1 MQLNDS
7 SNDITTSR
15 GLTDREAALRRARG
29 EGHTADVSTGRT
41 YWEIAR
47 ANLFTFFNITLIM
60 LGAILISMGLWR
72 DAIVASG
79 LALLNAMVGAY
90 QEMRAKQRL
99 DRIALAN
106 RLPARVVRDGIE
118 REIDPDEVVLGDLLV
133 IGSGDLIHVDGEVVR
148 SQSLEC
154 DESLLTGESDPV
166 EKIAGKQ
173 VYSGSFVVSGS
184 GQYLVTKVGSENL
197 ANTIAAGAKVHK
209 SEYTPLQQSVNQMIR
224 LLLIIGGLYLLMVL
238 VGSVIWNYTPEDTVI
253 FSAVVIG
260 IVPTGLFLMITITYT
275 MAIVRLAKQDA
286 LIQQSN
292 AVESL
297 SNIDVFCMDKTGTL
311 TSNNLILEH
320 VIPLNDMPLS
330 IDRLLGA
337 FVASISI
344 SNKTT
349 DAVAAAQPAEPVAIA
364 EEVPFSSARKWSAL
378 SFADSEVTGT
388 FVLGAPEVIRRSLQW
403 SEELEPPADLTDR
416 GLRVLLFAGTKHV
429 SSLRDDAGE
438 PQIPSDLTPLA
449 WLAFRDELRPNCRET
464 IDGFRAVGIVLK
476 IISGDNPGTVA
487 ALAYQAGFPHD
498 AERISGLELDQL
510 DEASFSETVERTTI
524 FGRITPQQKE
534 RIIGVLRDRGHYV
547 AMTGDG
553 VNDVLSLK
561 RANLGIAMQ
570 SGSQATRAVADIVL
584 LGDSFGVLP
593 YAFTE
598 GQRIRRGLQG
608 VLSLFLTRAF
618 VVALLIMASA
628 VVQANI
634 PFTPSHLAILT
645 TLTVGFPTFSLA
657 LFAQAGRPPERFVRT
672 LLAFVLPA
680 VLLMSLFGF
689 GTYIGLFFWHDVDL
703 PSLRAG
709 GIAANVQ
716 LPTEDRIA
724 RDSLTLFLVLCGL
737 WLVPFVSP
745 PTKWW
750 AVIEAST
757 EDWRPTIVAIAMVPL
772 YALIVVLTP
781 VREFLEINQLGFW
794 QYVLLSVISFIWAM
808 TLRISWK
815 FRVFERILGY

>member
-1 MQLNDS
+1 MSTENS
-7 SNDITTSR
+7 VTH
-15 GLTDREAALRRARG
+15 GLTDREAATRRARG
-29 EGHTADVSTGRT
+29 QGHTAEVSTGRT

-47 ANLFTFFNITLIM
+47 ANLFTFFNITLVV

-106 RLPARVVRDGIE
+106 RLPARVVRGGIE
-118 REIDPDEVVLGDLLV
+118 RDIDPEEIVLGDLLL
-133 IGSGDLIHVDGEVVR
+133 IGSGDLVHVDGEVVS

-166 EKIAGKQ
+166 EKVTGG
-173 VYSGSFVVSGS
+173 VVFSGSFVVSGS
-184 GQYLVTKVGSENL
+184 GRYLVTKVGADNL
-197 ANTIAAGAKVHK
+197 ANTLAAGAKAHK
-209 SEYTPLQQSVNQMIR
+209 SELTPLQQSVNLMIR
-224 LLLIIGGLYLLMVL
+224 LLLVIGGLYLLMVL

-286 LIQQSN
+286 LIQQTN

-311 TSNNLILEH
+311 TSNNLVLEH
-320 VIPLNDMPLS
+320 VIPLSESPVPL
-330 IDRLLGA
+330 DQLLGIFA
-337 FVASISI
+337 ASVSV
-344 SNKTT
+344 SNKTR
-349 DAVAAAQPAEPVAIA
+349 DALASAYPAERIA
-364 EEVPFSSARKWSAL
+364 SVEEVPFSSARKWSAL
-378 SFADSEVTGT
+378 SFADSVATGS
-388 FVLGAPEVIRRSLQW
+388 FVLGAPEIIIRGSEWTDELQA
-403 SEELEPPADLTDR
+403 PADWTEA
-416 GLRVLLFAGTKHV
+416 GLRVLLFARTECV
-429 SSLRDDAGE
+429 VALRDESGE
-438 PQIPSDLTPLA
+438 PRIPLQLNPLA

-464 IDGFRAVGIVLK
+464 IDGFRAVGIELK
-476 IISGDNPGTVA
+476 IISGDNSATVA
-487 ALAYQAGFPHD
+487 ALAFQAGFPHD
-498 AERISGLELDQL
+498 AELVSGLDLEELD
-510 DEASFSETVERTTI
+510 DATFSETVERTTV

-534 RIIGVLRDRGHYV
+534 RIIEVLRERGHYV

-593 YAFTE
+593 FAFAE

-608 VLSLFLTRAF
+608 ILSLFLTRAF

-657 LFAQAGRPPERFVRT
+657 LFAHAGRPPERFVRS
-672 LLAFVLPA
+672 LVAFVLPA

-689 GTYIGLFFWHDVDL
+689 GTYVGLFFWHDVDL

-716 LPTEDRIA
+716 LATEDRIA

-745 PTKWW
+745 PSRWW
-750 AVIEAST
+750 AVIEEST
-757 EDWRPTIVAIAMVPL
+757 EDWRPTIVAVFMVPL
-772 YALIVVLTP
+772 YALIVAIAP
-781 VREFLEINQLGFW
+781 VREFLEVNALGFW
-794 QYVLLSVISFIWAM
+794 QYAMVTVVSLVWAM
-808 TLRISWK
+808 VLRACWQHK
-815 FRVFERILGY
+815 VFERTFGY